1 MVVKYIRAASLDE
14 ADRVLES
21 DKRARILAGG
31 TQLLTSEFRDFPFV
45 AVDAG
50 PLLPRGLERSP
61 DGLVRIGAGA
71 TFQDLAD
78 SAVTPRILSDA
89 ARGMANRNVRNA
101 ATVGGNLG
109 AARSCSSLVPALLVL
124 DARVRIHGAA
134 ETRPLE
140 DWLAAPSGIVT
151 YVEIPAAPGLRSAYA
166 RWSRTACDLS
176 VLTCAASY
184 RLQDGSLRDLRIACG
199 GLDAKSRRFPEL
211 ERLFEGRPLPGR
223 DEAAAQIAPAL
234 KPIDDLRGSAA
245 FKRLRASELAAE
257 ALLAAREVS
266 R

>member
-14 ADRVLES
+14 VDRVLAS

-31 TQLLTSEFRDFPFV
+31 TQLLTSEFRNREFV

-50 PLLPRGLERSP
+50 RLLPRGLEQTTE
-61 DGLVRIGAGA
+61 GLTRIGAGA
-71 TFQDLAD
+71 LFQDLAD
-78 SAVTPRILSDA
+78 SPLMPRILSEA
-89 ARGMANRNVRNA
+89 ALGMANRNVRNA

-134 ETRPLE
+134 DTRPLA

-151 YVEIPAAPGLRSAYA
+151 WVEIPASPGLRAAYA

-176 VLTCAASY
+176 VLTCAVSY
-184 RLQDGSLRDLRIACG
+184 VSDGGAVRNVRVACG

-211 ERLFEGRPLPGR
+211 ERLFEGRPLPNR
-223 DEAAAQIAPAL
+223 DMAAARVAPAL
-234 KPIDDLRGSAA
+234 KPISDLRGSAA
-245 FKRLRASELAAE
+245 FKRLRAAELVAE
-257 ALLAAREVS
+257 ALLAAREVT